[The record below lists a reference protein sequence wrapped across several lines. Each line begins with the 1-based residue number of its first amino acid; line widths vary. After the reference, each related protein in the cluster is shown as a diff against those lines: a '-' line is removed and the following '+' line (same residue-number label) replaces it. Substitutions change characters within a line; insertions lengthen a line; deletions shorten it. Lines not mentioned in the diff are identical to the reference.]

1 MAAIQQVK
9 KRDGRVV
16 DFEPRRIEN
25 AIQQASVATD
35 SHLPNMIINDITRLI
50 IEETEEKFIDKVPGV
65 EDIQDVVEQKL
76 VENNFFDVA
85 KAYILYRKE
94 REEMRRLEELE
105 KAGKTGEDW
114 INVKKRDG
122 SLRRFDNEEIK
133 NTLAKFSKDI
143 DATLDLDT
151 IVESCKKNVYDGI
164 TTPEINQVL
173 IMVLRTQV
181 EYEPIFS
188 LLATR
193 VLFNDLYKEILN
205 TDRFSAGFS
214 TLYQNMFE
222 RQLKQGVSIGRLDPR
237 LLVFDIHQLIEAI
250 RPERDDNFRY
260 IGAQTLYDRYFLKG
274 YDQSVIEVPQYFW
287 MRIAMGLA
295 IDEKNREEK
304 AIKFYNVMSNLY
316 YVPSTPTLFHSGTTH
331 PQMSSCYLTTVEDDL
346 VHIFKCIGDNA
357 QLAKWSGGIGND
369 WTNIRATG
377 STIRSTNV
385 NSQGVIPFLKIVD
398 SATGA
403 INRSGKRRGA
413 TCVYLET
420 WHYDIEDFIEL
431 RKNTGDDRR
440 RTHDTNTANWI
451 PDLFMKRVL
460 DNEDW
465 MLFSPDEVPDLHHV
479 YGRKFKERY
488 EHYERKAE
496 RGEIKLWRKVK
507 AIDLWRKM
515 VTQLYETGHPWI
527 TFKDP
532 CNIRSPQSHIGIIHS
547 SNLCTEITLNT
558 SRDETAVCN
567 LGSVNISNHI
577 YKGKLDRELL
587 KETVTVAMRMLDNVI
602 DLNFYPTQEAENSNL
617 KHRPVGLGL
626 MGFQDALYKMD
637 LQFDSSDAV
646 GFSDEMM
653 EFISYHS
660 ILVSSEIAKEKGC
673 YESFSGSKWDQGLFP
688 IDTLR
693 QLGQERDMEIEVDLA
708 NQLDWSVVKEHVK
721 EYGMRNSNCMA
732 IAPTATIANISGCFP
747 SIEPAYKNIYAKSN
761 LSGEFTIINCFLIE
775 ELSKEGLW
783 NREMLE
789 KLKYHDGSVQAI
801 SEVSSDVK
809 RKYKEVFEIDPVWLI
824 KHAAVRG
831 KWIDQSQSLNI
842 FTPSVSGKEISD
854 IYFDAWNRGIKTT
867 YYLRTLGAS
876 AVEKSTI
883 DINKKCNH
891 TTSMTEDKME
901 EMPLGSNVRNMDDK
915 ECEACQ

>member
-237 LLVFDIHQLIEAI
+237 LLVFDIRQLIEAI

-357 QLAKWSGGIGND
+357 QLAKWSGGIG
-369 WTNIRATG
+369 
-377 STIRSTNV
+377 
-385 NSQGVIPFLKIVD
+385 
-398 SATGA
+398 
-403 INRSGKRRGA
+403 
-413 TCVYLET
+413 
-420 WHYDIEDFIEL
+420 
-431 RKNTGDDRR
+431 
-440 RTHDTNTANWI
+440 
-451 PDLFMKRVL
+451 
-460 DNEDW
+460 
-465 MLFSPDEVPDLHHV
+465 
-479 YGRKFKERY
+479 
-488 EHYERKAE
+488 
-496 RGEIKLWRKVK
+496 
-507 AIDLWRKM
+507 
-515 VTQLYETGHPWI
+515 
-527 TFKDP
+527 
-532 CNIRSPQSHIGIIHS
+532 
-547 SNLCTEITLNT
+547 
-558 SRDETAVCN
+558 
-567 LGSVNISNHI
+567 
-577 YKGKLDRELL
+577 
-587 KETVTVAMRMLDNVI
+587 
-602 DLNFYPTQEAENSNL
+602 
-617 KHRPVGLGL
+617 
-626 MGFQDALYKMD
+626 
-637 LQFDSSDAV
+637 
-646 GFSDEMM
+646 
-653 EFISYHS
+653 
-660 ILVSSEIAKEKGC
+660 
-673 YESFSGSKWDQGLFP
+673 
-688 IDTLR
+688 
-693 QLGQERDMEIEVDLA
+693 
-708 NQLDWSVVKEHVK
+708 
-721 EYGMRNSNCMA
+721 
-732 IAPTATIANISGCFP
+732 
-747 SIEPAYKNIYAKSN
+747 
-761 LSGEFTIINCFLIE
+761 
-775 ELSKEGLW
+775 
-783 NREMLE
+783 
-789 KLKYHDGSVQAI
+789 
-801 SEVSSDVK
+801 
-809 RKYKEVFEIDPVWLI
+809 
-824 KHAAVRG
+824 
-831 KWIDQSQSLNI
+831 
-842 FTPSVSGKEISD
+842 
-854 IYFDAWNRGIKTT
+854 
-867 YYLRTLGAS
+867 
-876 AVEKSTI
+876 
-883 DINKKCNH
+883 
-891 TTSMTEDKME
+891 
-901 EMPLGSNVRNMDDK
+901 
-915 ECEACQ
+915 

>member
-532 CNIRSPQSHIGIIHS
+532 CNIESLHRDHIKY
-547 SNLCTEITLNT
+547 IT
-558 SRDETAVCN
+558 R
-567 LGSVNISNHI
+567 
-577 YKGKLDRELL
+577 
-587 KETVTVAMRMLDNVI
+587 
-602 DLNFYPTQEAENSNL
+602 
-617 KHRPVGLGL
+617 
-626 MGFQDALYKMD
+626 
-637 LQFDSSDAV
+637 
-646 GFSDEMM
+646 
-653 EFISYHS
+653 
-660 ILVSSEIAKEKGC
+660 
-673 YESFSGSKWDQGLFP
+673 
-688 IDTLR
+688 
-693 QLGQERDMEIEVDLA
+693 
-708 NQLDWSVVKEHVK
+708 
-721 EYGMRNSNCMA
+721 
-732 IAPTATIANISGCFP
+732 
-747 SIEPAYKNIYAKSN
+747 
-761 LSGEFTIINCFLIE
+761 
-775 ELSKEGLW
+775 
-783 NREMLE
+783 
-789 KLKYHDGSVQAI
+789 
-801 SEVSSDVK
+801 
-809 RKYKEVFEIDPVWLI
+809 
-824 KHAAVRG
+824 
-831 KWIDQSQSLNI
+831 
-842 FTPSVSGKEISD
+842 
-854 IYFDAWNRGIKTT
+854 
-867 YYLRTLGAS
+867 
-876 AVEKSTI
+876 
-883 DINKKCNH
+883 
-891 TTSMTEDKME
+891 
-901 EMPLGSNVRNMDDK
+901 
-915 ECEACQ
+915 